1 MKETPILFTP
11 ANIRAILE
19 DRKTQTRRVMPPVK
33 HLGWTGYMMSNDKTH
48 AIECGPDYPD
58 DESDCVRNPYGVP
71 GDRLWVREGWK
82 TGDKL
87 DRFNATEIAVKCI
100 EAGYEK
106 PGAPLKFLADGKEFQ
121 FGDSD
126 KEDFGDWGRIRSGR
140 FMPKWVA
147 RLWLEI
153 TDVRVE
159 RVQDISEK
167 DAIAEGIYSERVI
180 TDVHCY
186 GGRPVEEQAERFWS
200 PKDSNDDDGCD
211 DAVSAYA
218 ALWDS
223 INGLRYNWSS
233 NPWVWCIEFRR
244 VTWPNGTE

>member
-11 ANIRAILE
+11 DHIRAILE
-19 DRKTQTRRVMPPVK
+19 GRKTQTRRVIPPVK
-33 HLGWTGYMMSNDKTH
+33 HPGWTGYMMSNDKTH

-58 DESDCVRNPYGVP
+58 DESDFVRNPYGVP

-159 RVQDISEK
+159 RVQEISAI
-167 DAIAEGIYSERVI
+167 DAMAEGICK
-180 TDVHCY
+180 TDYWKPKEVD
-186 GGRPVEEQAERFWS
+186 GKPFEEKWWDDYEFWTRY
-200 PKDSNDDDGCD
+200 PQI
-211 DAVSAYA
+211 AYKG
-218 ALWDS
+218 LWDS
-223 INGLRYNWSS
+223 INGKKHPWSS
-233 NPWVWCIEFRR
+233 NPW
-244 VTWPNGTE
+244 TWALTFKRI